1 MEENGSAKALLLFSG
16 SLDSQ
21 LAACLLRRAGI
32 AIEAVVFTNPFFD
45 GSAALEAAQALDLP
59 LTEIDFTARMVKALQ
74 NDAMLDETPADI
86 CVACHNAMIREA
98 AERMSDFQ
106 CDFIATGEV
115 LNQRTPMQT
124 QEAFEDIETAS
135 PLAGWIVRPLS
146 ARLLP
151 ETLPEKEQWLDRNAL
166 LDIAGPGRK
175 QQIEQ
180 AALLGL
186 AIPKENGGPT
196 GRLIDPVFAAR
207 LRDLRAHEG
216 LQGQRALGLL
226 GIGRH
231 FRLGPVTK
239 LIVGRD
245 ENENVALQGQAEL
258 YELLIEMGDAPGPV
272 GLLPIIATEDQVR
285 LAASICAR
293 YGDVPA
299 GKTSKVRV
307 RSSRGAREVSVVPA
321 DEKQVELLRI

>member
-21 LAACLLRRAGI
+21 LAACLLRKAGI
-32 AIEAVVFTNPFFD
+32 ATEAVVFTSPFFD
-45 GSAALEAAQALDLP
+45 GSAALESAQAIDLP

-74 NDAMLDETPADI
+74 NDAMLDEAAADI
-86 CVACHNAMIREA
+86 CVACHSAMIREA

-115 LNQRTPMQT
+115 LNQRAPMQT
-124 QEAFEDIETAS
+124 RETFDDIEGGT
-135 PLAGWIVRPLS
+135 PFAGWIVRPLS
-146 ARLLP
+146 AQHLP
-151 ETLPEKEQWLDRNAL
+151 ETMPEKKQWLDRSEL
-166 LDIAGPGRK
+166 LDISGPGRK
-175 QQIEQ
+175 QQQEY
-180 AALLGL
+180 AAAFGL
-186 AIPKENGGPT
+186 ATPKENGGPT
-196 GRLIDPVFAAR
+196 CRLIDPVFAAR

-245 ENENVALQGQAEL
+245 EQENVALQGQAEL
-258 YELLIEMGDAPGPV
+258 YELLLEMPDAPGPV

-285 LAASICAR
+285 LAAAVCAR
-293 YGDVPA
+293 YSDTAANKP
-299 GKTSKVRV
+299 TPVRV
-307 RSSRGAREVSVVPA
+307 RSSRGAREVKVQPA
-321 DEKQVELLRI
+321 DKKQVDLLRI